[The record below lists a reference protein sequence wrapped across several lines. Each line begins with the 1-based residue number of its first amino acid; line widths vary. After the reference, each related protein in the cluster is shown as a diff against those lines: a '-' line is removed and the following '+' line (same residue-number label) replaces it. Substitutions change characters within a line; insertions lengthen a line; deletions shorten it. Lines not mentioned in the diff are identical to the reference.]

1 MLTRSAVLASSM
13 AILVALG
20 GYFYLQ
26 GRPHLVVV
34 AQRVHDI
41 DPRNPTPQL
50 VLAVIFGNRSSV
62 PIEITAEPMLHV
74 RSVNTG
80 GEQSVHPDRQ
90 SESTIR
96 IPPGGSVELIY
107 DLWQLTNLYGQ
118 GLFRELRDSP
128 ADMRFR
134 LEVETDAGLC
144 RSDEW
149 ANVSSGSDV
158 GALLRNLRGGVA
170 I

>member
-1 MLTRSAVLASSM
+1 MLSRSVVLAFSV

-20 GYFYLQ
+20 GFFYLQ

-41 DPRNPTPQL
+41 DPRKPTPRL
-50 VLAVIFGNRSSV
+50 VLAVIFGNYSRG
-62 PIEITAEPMLHV
+62 PIEITAEPRLRV

-80 GEQSVHPDRQ
+80 GEQSVRPDRH
-90 SESTIR
+90 SGSMVR

-107 DLWQLTNLYGQ
+107 DLWQLTNLYEQ

-128 ADMRFR
+128 GDMRFQ
-134 LEVETDAGLC
+134 LEVETDVGLC
-144 RSDEW
+144 RSEEW
-149 ANVSSGSDV
+149 PNVSSGSDV
-158 GALLRNLRGGVA
+158 EELLRKLRDGVT